1 MTVFQ
6 DKLIAEFKAKGLA
19 DTTIKGYI
27 NSLTNMNCKKSLT
40 TLDFLYDTKQVDE
53 CLSRFKES
61 SQKTMLTAVCSV
73 LKMKGMNDLH
83 KYYFELLVKKANET
97 KNIPNEKTD
106 KQKENWMEWKDVIK
120 IKNKLHRD
128 DHSHGNRIKHLAI
141 SLFTDIPPRRTL
153 DYTLMD
159 VVKRYN
165 DKLDKERNYLVL
177 DDNLLIFNRYK
188 TSRKYGQ
195 QTIRITPALRN
206 SIDEYLHEHPL
217 RKEKLSQYPLLTNK
231 EGQPFKGS
239 NSLTMLLNAAF
250 GKKVSASMLRHIY
263 LSNEF
268 GDELKHRQEIAKE
281 MGHSVSQQADYIKFD
296 E

>member
-6 DKLIAEFKAKGLA
+6 DKLIGEFKAKGLA

-27 NSLTNMNCKKSLT
+27 NSLINMNCKKSLT
-40 TLDFLYDTKQVDE
+40 TLDFLYDIEQVDE
-53 CLSRFKES
+53 CLSRFRES

-73 LKMKGMNDLH
+73 LKMKGMTDLH
-83 KYYFELLVKKANET
+83 KYYFDKLVTQSNSL
-97 KNIPNEKTD
+97 KNITHEKTE
-106 KQKENWMEWKDVIK
+106 KQKENWMEWKDIIK

-128 DHSHGNRIKHLAI
+128 DHTHGNRIKHLVI

-153 DYTLMD
+153 DYTVMD

-177 DDNLLIFNRYK
+177 DDDLLIFNRYK

-195 QTIRITPALRN
+195 QTIRIPPALRN
-206 SIDEYLHEHPL
+206 SINEYLEYHPL
-217 RKEKLSQYPLLTNK
+217 KDQKLKQYPLLTSK
-231 EGQPFKGS
+231 EGTPFKSSS
-239 NSLTMLLNAAF
+239 NITMILNAAF
-250 GKKVSASMLRHIY
+250 GKKVGASMLRHIY
-263 LSNEF
+263 LSNKYNITEMEK
-268 GDELKHRQEIAKE
+268 DAEQ
-281 MGHSVSQQADYIKFD
+281 MGHSLGEQRNYLVK